1 MFQRKV
7 IIAYPLKRGQLVQSF
22 QLLQYLSHN
31 HFCPRNI
38 LEEKIKKQSFFLN
51 ENLSQIRLNNIS
63 IESHLTC
70 LKDTCLQIT
79 MIFIHVENS
88 ILYGKRNKYLIT
100 TSLTRQAASVLDY

>member
-70 LKDTCLQIT
+70 LQIT
-79 MIFIHVENS
+79 MIFIHMENS

-100 TSLTRQAASVLDY
+100 TSLTRQAASVSDY

>member
-51 ENLSQIRLNNIS
+51 ENLS
-63 IESHLTC
+63 
-70 LKDTCLQIT
+70 
-79 MIFIHVENS
+79 
-88 ILYGKRNKYLIT
+88 
-100 TSLTRQAASVLDY
+100 